1 MSTSAQIEANREN
14 SKLSTGPV
22 TEAGKAVSS
31 RNHLVHGLCSAD
43 PVLPTEDRNQ
53 FNELHKQFKIE
64 WAPEGLQ
71 QEILLSQIAVAQ
83 WKLDRIARIEIEMI
97 AKLDDPAKA
106 FNDPDTAAGFARLE
120 RYRASL
126 ERTFHRCSRELF
138 ALKKAF
144 ARIEANHAKAIEA
157 AQLQALKAELYA
169 PLSQDFRPT
178 RANASHQ
185 PVDAGHSSDR
195 S

>member
-53 FNELHKQFKIE
+53 FNELVKQFKIE

-71 QEILLSQIAVAQ
+71 QQILVSHIAVAQ

-106 FNDPDTAAGFARLE
+106 FTDPDTAAGFARLE

-138 ALKKAF
+138 ALKKARAQF
-144 ARIEANHAKAIEA
+144 EANHAKALED
-157 AQLQALKAELYA
+157 LRFQALKAQLYA
-169 PLSQDFRPT
+169 PVPRDFRRT
-178 RANASHQ
+178 RANASPQ
-185 PVDAGHSSDR
+185 PNEAGPATQSS
-195 S
+195 

>member
-53 FNELHKQFKIE
+53 FNELVKQFK
-64 WAPEGLQ
+64 
-71 QEILLSQIAVAQ
+71 
-83 WKLDRIARIEIEMI
+83 IEMI

-106 FNDPDTAAGFARLE
+106 FTDPDTAAGFARLE

-138 ALKKAF
+138 ALKKARAQF
-144 ARIEANHAKAIEA
+144 EANHAKALED
-157 AQLQALKAELYA
+157 LRFQALKAQLYA
-169 PLSQDFRPT
+169 PVPRDFRRT
-178 RANASHQ
+178 RANASPQ
-185 PVDAGHSSDR
+185 PNEAGPATQSS
-195 S
+195 